1 MALDELAELFAV
13 FIAHVDEFH
22 AVAVLADV
30 ANHRGE
36 IDLAKASAHFQ
47 LNGVAHG
54 EFPRRLEISTT
65 QADGLYTSQASR
77 GSFNFR
83 PQRRLQ
89 RHAHVTARN
98 EVA

>member
-47 LNGVAHG
+47 LNGVTHG
-54 EFPRRLEISTT
+54 EFPRRLEIGTT
-65 QADGLYTSQASR
+65 QADSLYAGPTSR
-77 GSFNFR
+77 RSFNLR
-83 PQRRLQ
+83 AQRRLQ
-89 RHAHVTARN
+89 GHSDVTTRN
-98 EVA
+98 EIA

>member
-1 MALDELAELFAV
+1 MALDELAKLFAV
-13 FIAHVDEFH
+13 FIAHMDEFH

-30 ANHRGE
+30 ADDRGE

-65 QADGLYTSQASR
+65 QADGLYASQSNGTAFDFSA
-77 GSFNFR
+77 
-83 PQRRLQ
+83 QRRLQ
-89 RHAHVTARN
+89 RNTHVTARN